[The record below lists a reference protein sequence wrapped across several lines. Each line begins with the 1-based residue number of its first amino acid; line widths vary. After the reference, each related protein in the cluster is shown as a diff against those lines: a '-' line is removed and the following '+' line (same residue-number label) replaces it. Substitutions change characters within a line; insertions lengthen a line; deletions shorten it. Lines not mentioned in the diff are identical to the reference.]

1 MKVKRVNKNT
11 INDFQFLKNS
21 FEKHRQKQIVIEAK
35 NLKKNLSKKH
45 ILTDVN
51 LKVYRGEIIGI
62 GGAVGSGKTTL
73 LYTLIGLIEADSG
86 KVLYKNKELNSD
98 SLQEINFASSSSKL
112 NGYAS
117 VLENL
122 RTFAGLYDI
131 KNSEEK
137 IASLCEKFSLL
148 PLLKTKVYNL
158 SGGEN
163 CRLNLCKAFLN
174 DPQLVLLDEI
184 TSHLDHYSR
193 LLVAKFLEE
202 QKKEGK
208 SIIFVG
214 HDIQELIQISDRIFM
229 LHNGI
234 LKEENSKTIK
244 NNLKKYF
251 Q

>member
-1 MKVKRVNKNT
+1 MKVKRVNKKT
-11 INDFQFLKNS
+11 INNSQFVKNF
-21 FEKHRQKQIVIEAK
+21 FEKHRQKKIVIEAK

-73 LYTLIGLIEADSG
+73 LYNLVGLIEADSG
-86 KVLYKNKELNSD
+86 KVLYKNKKLQHD
-98 SLQEINFASSSSKL
+98 SLQEIGFASSSSKL

-122 RTFAGLYDI
+122 KTFAGLYNI
-131 KNSEEK
+131 KNSEKK
-137 IASLCEKFSLL
+137 ILSLCEQFSLL

-174 DPQLVLLDEI
+174 DPQLILLDEI
-184 TSHLDHYSR
+184 TAHLDHYSK
-193 LLVAKFLEE
+193 LLVMDFLKE
-202 QKKEGK
+202 QKTKGK

-214 HDIQELIQISDRIFM
+214 HDIKELIQVSDKIFM
-229 LHNGI
+229 LHKGV
-234 LKEENSKTIK
+234 LKEESKKTIK